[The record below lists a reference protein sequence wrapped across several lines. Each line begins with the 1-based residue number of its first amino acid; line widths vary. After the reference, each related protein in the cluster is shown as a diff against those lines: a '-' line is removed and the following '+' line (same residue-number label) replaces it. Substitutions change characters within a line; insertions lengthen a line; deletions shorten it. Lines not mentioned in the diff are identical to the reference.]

1 MLAVDALSQGHTIGV
16 NDPIMS
22 SRLVS
27 DHDAPSEG
35 ATGVTDQFLMDSMLG
50 GDAAALRQLMDRYDR
65 LVRYIV
71 FHCARSRAKSDPQ
84 WVDSTASV
92 TWSGFVQSLRRRPDN
107 HQQSV
112 AKYIVQIAR
121 NSVVSELRK
130 TAAEEGRSSL
140 ETVDEAAQAS
150 SSTDDPS
157 VEIERIELIE
167 ALRGCFSDLA
177 AEDRQLSAH
186 LEAILNRRWREAAE
200 ALNTK
205 ESTLRSRWKK
215 VLEAL
220 KRCVE
225 RKIGKSFAP

>member
-1 MLAVDALSQGHTIGV
+1 
-16 NDPIMS
+16 MS
-22 SRLVS
+22 PRLVS
-27 DHDAPSEG
+27 DHDASPDEAS
-35 ATGVTDQFLMDSMLG
+35 AVTDQFLMDSMLG
-50 GDAAALRQLMDRYDR
+50 GDAAALRQLMERYDR
-65 LVRYIV
+65 LVRYTV

-92 TWSGFVQSLRRRPDN
+92 TWSGFVQSLRRRPDSRPE
-107 HQQSV
+107 SV
-112 AKYIVQIAR
+112 AKYLVRIAR
-121 NSVVSELRK
+121 NSAVSELRK
-130 TAAEEGRSSL
+130 VATAERHSSL
-140 ETVDEAAQAS
+140 ETVDEAEQAS
-150 SSTDDPS
+150 SSADDPA

-167 ALRGCFSDLA
+167 ALRGCFSDLG
-177 AEDRQLSAH
+177 AEDRPLSAH

-225 RKIGKSFAP
+225 GKIGKSFAP

>member
-1 MLAVDALSQGHTIGV
+1 
-16 NDPIMS
+16 MS

-27 DHDAPSEG
+27 DQAAPPDDAS
-35 ATGVTDQFLMDSMLG
+35 AVTDQFLMDSMLG

-65 LVRYIV
+65 LVRYTV

-107 HQQSV
+107 QPQSV
-112 AKYIVQIAR
+112 AKYLVRIAR
-121 NSVVSELRK
+121 NSAVSELRK
-130 TAAEEGRSSL
+130 TATADRHTSL
-140 ETVDEAAQAS
+140 ETVDEADQAS
-150 SSTDDPS
+150 SSADDPA

-167 ALRGCFSDLA
+167 ALRGCFSDLG
-177 AEDRQLSAH
+177 AEDRQLSPQ

-205 ESTLRSRWKK
+205 ESTLRSRWKR

>member
-1 MLAVDALSQGHTIGV
+1 
-16 NDPIMS
+16 MS

-27 DHDAPSEG
+27 DQAAPSDC
-35 ATGVTDQFLMDSMLG
+35 ATGVTDQFLMDSILG

-65 LVRYIV
+65 LVRYTV
-71 FHCARSRAKSDPQ
+71 FHCARGRAQRDPQ
-84 WVDSTASV
+84 WIDSTASA

-107 HQQSV
+107 QPESV
-112 AKYIVQIAR
+112 AKYLVRIAR
-121 NSVVSELRK
+121 NTAVSELRK
-130 TAAEEGRSSL
+130 TAAADRHASL
-140 ETVDEAAQAS
+140 ETEDEAVQVS
-150 SSTDDPS
+150 SSADDPA

-167 ALRGCFSDLA
+167 AVRGCFSDLDA
-177 AEDRQLSAH
+177 TEQQFCTQ

-215 VLEAL
+215 VLKAL